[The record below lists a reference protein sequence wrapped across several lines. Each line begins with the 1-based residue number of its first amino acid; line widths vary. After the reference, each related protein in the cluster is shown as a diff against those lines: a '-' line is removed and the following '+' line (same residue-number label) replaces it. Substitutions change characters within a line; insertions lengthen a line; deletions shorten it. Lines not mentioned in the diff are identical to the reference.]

1 MLQKLKKLSLVL
13 VILLASCSTTTFVHN
28 RINFM
33 LPWYLGNFVDL
44 NAEQKDYLDELLV
57 PFFDW
62 HQANEMPFYLNILD
76 ASESLLLSKQK
87 IKADDIAT
95 VSMIIEDAW
104 FRLEQGSMK
113 WILPLGRELS
123 SKQIDGFLKVMRSQ
137 AEEYN
142 NERLGRTDEQ
152 YQQDAFERI
161 RDNLAKFMGELSREQ
176 TELVSKASSQL
187 QRDDDVWFDRRM
199 ALLDELEEILVR
211 DVGWEQELLYVMTYR
226 GNAFSRGYSDIYSHN
241 LNVTHEMFAAVLNT
255 RSKEQD
261 KRLRQQIEKYRTD
274 IEITIKQQQ
283 DNQQLLSPL
292 N

>member
-28 RINFM
+28 RIDFM
-33 LPWYLGNFVDL
+33 LPWHLGSFVDL
-44 NAEQKDYLDELLV
+44 DAEQGDYLDELLV

-62 HQANEMPFYLNILD
+62 HQANEMPFYLKILD

-95 VSMIIEDAW
+95 LSLIIEDAW

-123 SKQIDGFLKVMRSQ
+123 GKQIDGFIEVMRSQ
-137 AEEYN
+137 AEEYK
-142 NERLGRTDEQ
+142 NERLSSTDEQ

-187 QRDDDVWFDRRM
+187 KRTDRVWFEKRI

-211 DVGWEQELLYVMTYR
+211 DVGWEQELLHVMTSR
-226 GNAFSRGYSDIYSHN
+226 GNALSGEDIYSHN
-241 LNVTHEMFAAVLNT
+241 LNVSHKLFAAVLNT

-274 IEITIKQQQ
+274 IENTIKQQK
-283 DNQQLLSPL
+283 DNQELINPL

>member
-13 VILLASCSTTTFVHN
+13 VMLLASCSTTTFVHN
-28 RINFM
+28 RIDFM
-33 LPWYLGNFVDL
+33 LPWHLGSFVDL
-44 NAEQKDYLDELLV
+44 DAEQGDYLDELLV

-62 HQANEMPFYLNILD
+62 HQANEMPFYLKILD

-87 IKADDIAT
+87 IKVDDIAT
-95 VSMIIEDAW
+95 VSMIIDDAW
-104 FRLEQGSMK
+104 FRLEKSSMK

-123 SKQIDGFLKVMRSQ
+123 SKQIDGLLEVMRSQ
-137 AEEYN
+137 AEEYK
-142 NERLGRTDEQ
+142 NERLGLTDEQ
-152 YQQDAFERI
+152 YRQDAFDRI
-161 RDNLAKFMGELSREQ
+161 RNNLVKFMGELSREQ

-187 QRDDDVWFDRRM
+187 KRTDRVWFEKRI

-211 DVGWEQELLYVMTYR
+211 DVGWEQELLHVMTSR
-226 GNAFSRGYSDIYSHN
+226 GNTLSGGDIYSHN
-241 LNVTHEMFAAVLNT
+241 LNVSHELFAAVLNT

-274 IEITIKQQQ
+274 IENTIKQQK
-283 DNQQLLSPL
+283 DNQELINPL

>member
-1 MLQKLKKLSLVL
+1 MLQKLKKLLLVL

-33 LPWYLGNFVDL
+33 LPWYLGSFVDL

-62 HQANEMPFYLNILD
+62 HQANEIPFYLKILD

-123 SKQIDGFLKVMRSQ
+123 SKQIDGFLEVMRSQ

-211 DVGWEQELLYVMTYR
+211 DVGWEQELLYVMTSR

-274 IEITIKQQQ
+274 IESTIKQQQ

>member
-1 MLQKLKKLSLVL
+1 
-13 VILLASCSTTTFVHN
+13 
-28 RINFM
+28 M
-33 LPWYLGNFVDL
+33 LPWHLGSFVDL
-44 NAEQKDYLDELLV
+44 DAEQGDYLDELLH
-57 PFFDW
+57 PFLDW
-62 HQANEMPFYLNILD
+62 HQTNEIPFYLTILD

-95 VSMIIEDAW
+95 LSLIIEDAW

-123 SKQIDGFLKVMRSQ
+123 GKQIDGFIEVMRSQ
-137 AEEYN
+137 AVEYK
-142 NERLGRTDEQ
+142 NERLSRTDEQ

-187 QRDDDVWFDRRM
+187 QSDDDVWFDRRM

-211 DVGWEQELLYVMTYR
+211 DVGWEQELLHVMTSR
-226 GNAFSRGYSDIYSHN
+226 GNALSGEDIYSHN
-241 LNVTHEMFAAVLNT
+241 LNVSHELFAAVLNT

-274 IEITIKQQQ
+274 IENTIKQQK
-283 DNQQLLSPL
+283 DNQELINPL

>member
-28 RINFM
+28 RIDFM
-33 LPWYLGNFVDL
+33 LPWHLGSFVDL
-44 NAEQKDYLDELLV
+44 DAEQGDYLDELLV

-62 HQANEMPFYLNILD
+62 HQANEMPFYLKILD

-95 VSMIIEDAW
+95 LSLIIEDAW

-123 SKQIDGFLKVMRSQ
+123 GKQIDGFIEVMRSQ
-137 AEEYN
+137 AVEYK
-142 NERLGRTDEQ
+142 NERLSRTDEQ

-161 RDNLAKFMGELSREQ
+161 RDNLTKFMGELSREQ

-187 QRDDDVWFDRRM
+187 KRTDRVGFEKRI

-211 DVGWEQELLYVMTYR
+211 DVGWEQELLHVMTSR
-226 GNAFSRGYSDIYSHN
+226 GNALSGEDIYSHN
-241 LNVTHEMFAAVLNT
+241 LNVSHKLFAAVLNT

-274 IEITIKQQQ
+274 IENTIKQQK
-283 DNQQLLSPL
+283 DNQELINPL

>member
-28 RINFM
+28 RIDFM
-33 LPWYLGNFVDL
+33 LPWHLGSFVDL
-44 NAEQKDYLDELLV
+44 DAEQGDYLDELLV

-62 HQANEMPFYLNILD
+62 HQANEMPFYLMILD

-95 VSMIIEDAW
+95 VSMIIDDAW
-104 FRLEQGSMK
+104 FRLEKSSMK

-123 SKQIDGFLKVMRSQ
+123 SKQIDGLLEVMRSQ
-137 AEEYN
+137 AEEYK
-142 NERLGRTDEQ
+142 NERLGLTDEQ
-152 YQQDAFERI
+152 YRQDAFDRI
-161 RDNLAKFMGELSREQ
+161 RNNLVKFMGELSREQ

-187 QRDDDVWFDRRM
+187 KRTDRVWFEKRI

-211 DVGWEQELLYVMTYR
+211 DVGWEQELLHVMTSR
-226 GNAFSRGYSDIYSHN
+226 GNTLSGGDIYSHN
-241 LNVTHEMFAAVLNT
+241 LNVSHELFAAVLNT

-274 IEITIKQQQ
+274 IENTIKQQK
-283 DNQQLLSPL
+283 DNHELINPL

>member
-28 RINFM
+28 RIDFM
-33 LPWYLGNFVDL
+33 LPWHLGSFVDL
-44 NAEQKDYLDELLV
+44 DAEQGDYLDELLV

-62 HQANEMPFYLNILD
+62 HQANEMPFYLKILD

-95 VSMIIEDAW
+95 LSLIIEDAW

-123 SKQIDGFLKVMRSQ
+123 SKQIDGLLEVMRSQ
-137 AEEYN
+137 AEEYK
-142 NERLGRTDEQ
+142 NERLGLTDEQ
-152 YQQDAFERI
+152 YRQDAFDRI
-161 RDNLAKFMGELSREQ
+161 RNNLVKFMGELSREQ

-187 QRDDDVWFDRRM
+187 KRTDRVWFEKRI

-211 DVGWEQELLYVMTYR
+211 DVGWEQELLHVMTSR
-226 GNAFSRGYSDIYSHN
+226 GNALSGEDIYSHN
-241 LNVTHEMFAAVLNT
+241 LNVSHKLFAAVLNT

-274 IEITIKQQQ
+274 IENTIKQQK
-283 DNQQLLSPL
+283 DNQELINPL

>member
-28 RINFM
+28 RIDFM
-33 LPWYLGNFVDL
+33 FPWHFGSFVDL
-44 NAEQKDYLDELLV
+44 DAEQEDYLDELLV

-62 HQANEMPFYLNILD
+62 HQSNEITFYLKILD

-95 VSMIIEDAW
+95 LSLIIEDAW

-123 SKQIDGFLKVMRSQ
+123 GKQIDGFIEVMRSQ
-137 AEEYN
+137 AVEYK
-142 NERLGRTDEQ
+142 NERLSRTDEQ

-187 QRDDDVWFDRRM
+187 KRTDRVGFEKRI

-211 DVGWEQELLYVMTYR
+211 DVGWEQELLHVMTSR
-226 GNAFSRGYSDIYSHN
+226 GNALSGEDIYSHN
-241 LNVTHEMFAAVLNT
+241 LNVSHKLFAAVLNT

-274 IEITIKQQQ
+274 IENTIKQQK
-283 DNQQLLSPL
+283 DNQELINPL

>member
-1 MLQKLKKLSLVL
+1 
-13 VILLASCSTTTFVHN
+13 
-28 RINFM
+28 M
-33 LPWYLGNFVDL
+33 LPWHLGSFVDL
-44 NAEQKDYLDELLV
+44 DAEQGDYLDELLV

-62 HQANEMPFYLNILD
+62 HQANEMPFYLKILD

-95 VSMIIEDAW
+95 VSMIIDDAW
-104 FRLEQGSMK
+104 FRLEKSSMK

-123 SKQIDGFLKVMRSQ
+123 SKQIDGLLEVMRSQ
-137 AEEYN
+137 AEEYK
-142 NERLGRTDEQ
+142 NERLGLTDEQ
-152 YQQDAFERI
+152 YRQDAFDRI
-161 RDNLAKFMGELSREQ
+161 RNNLVKFMGELSREQ

-187 QRDDDVWFDRRM
+187 KRTDRVWFEKRI

-211 DVGWEQELLYVMTYR
+211 DVGWEQELLHVMTSR
-226 GNAFSRGYSDIYSHN
+226 GNALSGEDIYSHN
-241 LNVTHEMFAAVLNT
+241 LNVSHKLFAAVLNT

-274 IEITIKQQQ
+274 IENTIKQQK
-283 DNQQLLSPL
+283 DNQELINPL

>member
-1 MLQKLKKLSLVL
+1 
-13 VILLASCSTTTFVHN
+13 
-28 RINFM
+28 M
-33 LPWYLGNFVDL
+33 LPWHFGSFVDL
-44 NAEQKDYLDELLV
+44 DAEQEDYLDELLV

-62 HQANEMPFYLNILD
+62 HQSNEITFYLKILD

-95 VSMIIEDAW
+95 LSLIIEDAW

-123 SKQIDGFLKVMRSQ
+123 GKQIDGFIEVMRSQ
-137 AEEYN
+137 VVEYK
-142 NERLGRTDEQ
+142 NERLSRTDEQ

-161 RDNLAKFMGELSREQ
+161 RDNLTKFMGELSREQ

-211 DVGWEQELLYVMTYR
+211 DVGWEQELLHVMTSR
-226 GNAFSRGYSDIYSHN
+226 GNTLSGGDIYSHN
-241 LNVTHEMFAAVLNT
+241 LNVSHELFAAVLNT
-255 RSKEQD
+255 RSKGQD

-274 IEITIKQQQ
+274 IENTIKQQK
-283 DNQQLLSPL
+283 DNQELINPL